1 MNLNWAHRPLSRLV
15 AMALPSPTARA
26 ALKDKRTELRGYRG
40 WVRPHSGGA
49 IQRRMT
55 LGWGT
60 VIRGSHHGQSPDFI
74 LGPLHNLN
82 PLALALYIGLLAP
95 VDILAGAETVLILHP
110 ASLPAWLHY
119 AMPGAS
125 STKVS
130 RNPLPSYLAKSL

>member
-1 MNLNWAHRPLSRLV
+1 
-15 AMALPSPTARA
+15 
-26 ALKDKRTELRGYRG
+26 
-40 WVRPHSGGA
+40 
-49 IQRRMT
+49 MT

-110 ASLPAWLHY
+110 PSLPAWLHC

-125 STKVS
+125 CTKVS
-130 RNPLPSYLAKSL
+130 RNPLPSYLAKSF

>member
-1 MNLNWAHRPLSRLV
+1 
-15 AMALPSPTARA
+15 
-26 ALKDKRTELRGYRG
+26 
-40 WVRPHSGGA
+40 
-49 IQRRMT
+49 MT

-110 ASLPAWLHY
+110 ACLA
-119 AMPGAS
+119 G
-125 STKVS
+125 STMLCLGQA
-130 RNPLPSYLAKSL
+130 PLKSVATLCRLI